1 MFLLAVTQARER
13 SVLPTMTAANVKIVR
28 GCQSVTTSFVDDNLK
43 IRERPERHSSQRT
56 EGLQTG
62 RFGDIGEI
70 VDNEAVGR
78 IQESSCLNING
89 TTTEQDTMKAGRVGH
104 APIRHVVGLLSPQIE
119 FVR

>member
-1 MFLLAVTQARER
+1 
-13 SVLPTMTAANVKIVR
+13 MTAANVKIVH

-56 EGLQTG
+56 EGLQIG
-62 RFGDIGEI
+62 RFGGDIGEI
-70 VDNEAVGR
+70 VDNETVGR
-78 IQESSCLNING
+78 IQESSCFNIYG
-89 TTTEQDTMKAGRVGH
+89 TTTKQDTMKAGRVGH